1 MSDFIKLRTEV
12 IHSNDSDFSNIA
24 YRSNIPEYDS
34 NGCEVST
41 GRMKIV
47 SGSAK
52 TLETGYF
59 TTIDYV
65 VVKCSSSS
73 AGLGISVTRDNDA
86 AATVVDKVGVGKI
99 AIFTDV
105 DPASDIDF
113 DSVGVSEDAVID
125 YIVAGAT

>member
-1 MSDFIKLRTEV
+1 MSDFIKLRVEV

-24 YRSNIPEYDS
+24 YRSNIPEYDT

-41 GRMKIV
+41 GRMKII
-47 SGSAK
+47 SGASK

-65 VVKCSSSS
+65 EVKCSSTTD
-73 AGLGISVTRDNDA
+73 GLGITVTRDNAA
-86 AATVVDKVGVGKI
+86 AATVVDRVGLNKI

-105 DPASDIDF
+105 DPASDIGF
-113 DSVGVSEDAVID
+113 DSVGVGEDAVID
-125 YIVAGAT
+125 YVVVGAT